1 MCEWR
6 HFTWYFESKTDI
18 SGSRVTLFWASAYKH
33 IGAHV
38 PGRNRGLE
46 YLYIC
51 GPLPPEGRR
60 CWWAEQEETG
70 SGERWRGKRESLRR
84 VRALMAPLTT
94 SSVMVSLSLWVLWNC
109 RPALYSWGL
118 RGDKRPFNSERREV
132 TEREALREGYQSDIH
147 HTNLSLGT
155 GPAKEG
161 PWRWS
166 WACVCGSVCACA
178 RLWGWGDTACTE
190 WRLQGGRRRGEGR
203 RGEAPRCSGVRA
215 VTVQSGGEVGVA
227 LWSSHLFQMYISV
240 RASFTA
246 SFQLKLRSN
255 QHKWPGRRC

>member
-1 MCEWR
+1 
-6 HFTWYFESKTDI
+6 
-18 SGSRVTLFWASAYKH
+18 
-33 IGAHV
+33 
-38 PGRNRGLE
+38 
-46 YLYIC
+46 
-51 GPLPPEGRR
+51 
-60 CWWAEQEETG
+60 
-70 SGERWRGKRESLRR
+70 
-84 VRALMAPLTT
+84 MAPLTT

-166 WACVCGSVCACA
+166 GACVCGSVCACA

-203 RGEAPRCSGVRA
+203 HRAAQVSGLSRCRVEGSGAERWGSLSGPRTFFRCIFLSAPPSRLHSSSSCAATNTNDQEEDVKGLFFKKRKKNAFNSSILRPESVGPHWRESGVQGLRA
-215 VTVQSGGEVGVA
+215 VSES
-227 LWSSHLFQMYISV
+227 LSV
-240 RASFTA
+240 RYH
-246 SFQLKLRSN
+246 N
-255 QHKWPGRRC
+255 